1 MTPMA
6 MAVTGPL
13 TLSLSVRQALPWLL
27 LVLTNQSKPS
37 ESDARCGNDR
47 PIGGMMKPNLSFL
60 ARVIPPA
67 RNRRLRLLQFVLIFC
82 LVIPLLLGASV
93 ADADPEPAVP
103 GGFTAIS
110 PDGDP
115 AANSAFVANP
125 SAPVAGALIYEDF
138 IKIERKA
145 YALLK
150 PNLEFRESI
159 SPYNAKPGYL
169 TLVQKFDYQ
178 AGLASTIY
186 TRHSDNSATH

>member
-1 MTPMA
+1 MKVYRFRTRGPGRW
-6 MAVTGPL
+6 TGRIPWFA
-13 TLSLSVRQALPWLL
+13 LSLALSLILL
-27 LVLTNQSKPS
+27 TGFAL
-37 ESDARCGNDR
+37 
-47 PIGGMMKPNLSFL
+47 
-60 ARVIPPA
+60 
-67 RNRRLRLLQFVLIFC
+67 
-82 LVIPLLLGASV
+82 

-110 PDGDP
+110 PGGDP

-178 AGLASTIY
+178 AGLATTIY
-186 TRHSDNSATH
+186 TGTVTIQQRIDQADAELRQARDLYAFLAVYAPESRFRGDPTYTASLCGAPASHDI